1 MTGAS
6 AVAGDAPVS
15 VFMAAN
21 PVLDPNQVLQN
32 RSA

>member
-6 AVAGDAPVS
+6 AVAGDAPV
-15 VFMAAN
+15 FMAFN